1 MAPEAGDV
9 GGLPGYNGQGLDSN
23 SRLGNTR
30 VLPNLPLEGPP
41 DRGGSLVGQLRRLS
55 ESLERQEP
63 PRKGTEPPCC
73 KGYFDR
79 IRLKVSYLDHFCFF
93 HIAPLAHQN
102 DRKPVLY
109 AARSVRLLLVFFS
122 AQLKTAVVKAQ
133 NTAFLETRKVGTHCT
148 SPIWLSWRETAR
160 GGPNSG
166 RDRCP
171 RRINGL

>member
-1 MAPEAGDV
+1 MFVALEAGDV
-9 GGLPGYNGQGLDSN
+9 GGLPGYNGQGLDAN
-23 SRLGNTR
+23 GRLGSAR

-79 IRLKVSYLDHFCFF
+79 IRLKVSYLDHFCFC

-109 AARSVRLLLVFFS
+109 AGSTVRPLLVFFFG
-122 AQLKTAVVKAQ
+122 AVKNCSREGPKHRLSGNPKSRDALHLADLALLAG
-133 NTAFLETRKVGTHCT
+133 NRPRGTK
-148 SPIWLSWRETAR
+148 
-160 GGPNSG
+160 
-166 RDRCP
+166 
-171 RRINGL
+171 